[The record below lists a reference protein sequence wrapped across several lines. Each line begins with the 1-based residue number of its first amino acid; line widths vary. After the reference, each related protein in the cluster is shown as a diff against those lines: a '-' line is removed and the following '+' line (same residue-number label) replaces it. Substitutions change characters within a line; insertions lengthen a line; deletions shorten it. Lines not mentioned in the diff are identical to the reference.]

1 MTRAQPVR
9 AAIWAWLTVAV
20 GLVKS
25 TTTSEASN
33 SKEGSSPTEMPSGSA
48 PARAPISCPRAIE
61 PRRSVPPTTTM
72 PGALIS
78 IFSSIWP
85 IRPAQ
90 PTTPTLTAPL
100 AGRLVLAGAGLG
112 AGRGAGLAAGAA
124 GPRGAAAAGAD
135 AAAGAGLAAGFAAGF
150 SCDFKSIGFFCRAL
164 APALTGGLAAA
175 LTAGL
180 PAFFVIIPDPRE
192 SQKLTSDATVVGLT
206 AKGHPVG
213 G

>member
-25 TTTSEASN
+25 TTTSEVSN
-33 SKEGSSPTEMPSGSA
+33 SREGSSPTEMPSGSA

-72 PGALIS
+72 PGALIN

-100 AGRLVLAGAGLG
+100 LGRLVLTGAGLG

-124 GPRGAAAAGAD
+124 VAG
-135 AAAGAGLAAGFAAGF
+135 AGAGLAAGFVAGF
-150 SCDFKSIGFFCRAL
+150 SGDFKSIGFFCRAL
-164 APALTGGLAAA
+164 APALATGLAAA

-180 PAFFVIIPDPRE
+180 PTFFVIIPDPRE
-192 SQKLTSDATVVGLT
+192 SQKLTSD
-206 AKGHPVG
+206 
-213 G
+213 